1 METIGEAA
9 RRLLQGLER
18 AAKVGN
24 EAPGCLQRPGEIE
37 KPTGNAGDAQPV
49 GNTRAEG
56 GEPHGLEKLAS
67 GVAGIERFPG
77 FREGHMRPLATDAD
91 SNATEFTVLLRGSN
105 AHRVIGCNDNR
116 AHAADTFWRWS

>member
-1 METIGEAA
+1 MEA
-9 RRLLQGLER
+9 RKDGSER
-18 AAKVGN
+18 REGSDN
-24 EAPGCLQRPGEIE
+24 FEGQ
-37 KPTGNAGDAQPV
+37 PTGSAGDAQPV

-116 AHAADTFWRWS
+116 AHAGSTSRAAIVQLWQV